1 MIKNFCQNKE
11 QKIAFLQKIIDVII
25 MASGES
31 LKVRPSKVVAGHEA
45 ERTNE
50 FLQALSMLITKKV
63 SW

>member
-1 MIKNFCQNKE
+1 
-11 QKIAFLQKIIDVII
+11 